1 LITDESGEFE
11 IAITMKETQNT
22 LRQFIRILLYDTKF
36 LNKIDSKLR
45 PVMEKGVEENVLEM
59 ALRGHPKENF
69 NMVGRMNGQSAVLE
83 AEKSKGT
90 MTLTVD
96 ERYMENCQ
104 RK

>member
-1 LITDESGEFE
+1 
-11 IAITMKETQNT
+11 
-22 LRQFIRILLYDTKF
+22 
-36 LNKIDSKLR
+36 
-45 PVMEKGVEENVLEM
+45 MEKGVEENVLEM

-96 ERYMENCQ
+96 ER
-104 RK
+104 